1 MWQTLRGSQ
10 VYGGRIISWQCNVRL
25 STFFYDLS
33 ACRRT
38 GQCIEIIRV
47 CRSRWRSQSPWD
59 LACRRQD
66 RWFTAGHLFLASILM
81 RLIMYS
87 KKPYNN
93 LINQIF
99 DSKISKIL

>member
-38 GQCIEIIRV
+38 LPCIEIIRV
-47 CRSRWRSQSPWD
+47 CRGSRCDGWAFISWQYAKRNFSDWGERS
-59 LACRRQD
+59 
-66 RWFTAGHLFLASILM
+66 
-81 RLIMYS
+81 
-87 KKPYNN
+87 
-93 LINQIF
+93 
-99 DSKISKIL
+99 